1 MSFKRNQRAKN
12 EQPIRMK
19 RKLQQIQRKHKPV
32 IQENTSDTSGQGL
45 LRLHYLISKWQS
57 DAGFLNQLK
66 RELEEKQRISRI
78 TIAILLI
85 IATDRGH
92 METMKGNSLLYGFFS
107 SIAAIYLTPCF

>member
-45 LRLHYLISKWQS
+45 LRLHLISKWQS

-66 RELEEKQRISRI
+66 KSNAYIGLPSPF
-78 TIAILLI
+78 
-85 IATDRGH
+85 
-92 METMKGNSLLYGFFS
+92 Y
-107 SIAAIYLTPCF
+107 

>member
-1 MSFKRNQRAKN
+1 
-12 EQPIRMK
+12 MK

-32 IQENTSDTSGQGL
+32 IQENASDASGQGL
-45 LRLHYLISKWQS
+45 LRLHYLIGKWQS

>member
-1 MSFKRNQRAKN
+1 
-12 EQPIRMK
+12 MK
-19 RKLQQIQRKHKPV
+19 RKLQQIQRKQKPV
-32 IQENTSDTSGQGL
+32 IQENASDTSGQGL
-45 LRLHYLISKWQS
+45 LRLHLISKWQS

-85 IATDRGH
+85 IATDRGQ

-107 SIAAIYLTPCF
+107 SVAAISLTTCF

>member
-1 MSFKRNQRAKN
+1 
-12 EQPIRMK
+12 MK

-32 IQENTSDTSGQGL
+32 IQENASDTSGQGCKV
-45 LRLHYLISKWQS
+45 LRLHLISKWQS

-85 IATDRGH
+85 IATDRGQ
-92 METMKGNSLLYGFFS
+92 METMKGNFLLYGFFS
-107 SIAAIYLTPCF
+107 SVAAISLTTCF